1 MEKTNELLV
10 VFDPIAADI
19 ARFAEENRLCVF
31 DYEDPKGNALA
42 RSHCYKLRLV
52 KGRIESARKAAKD
65 SALKVCQAIDGKARE
80 LTGAIDQMIEVHDA
94 PLREIEQ
101 RAAKAEEARL
111 AEEAARLERIE
122 AERVAD
128 LERREAEQRAAEAKL
143 RAEREAFERV
153 QREAKI
159 KADAEAAAQAR
170 IIREREEAARQQ
182 EEAIAFERRKAQVA
196 QERAQ
201 REAAAAVK
209 AAEDKARREREEAE
223 RVAAEARL
231 AEVRKRE
238 QEAKDK
244 AKAEA
249 EEAASVANKKHRAI
263 VEEEASDD
271 FKAAG
276 VVLSTQEA
284 KKITVAIAD
293 GKIRHVIINY

>member
-31 DYEDPKGNALA
+31 NYEDPKGNQLA

-209 AAEDKARREREEAE
+209 AAEDKARREREMMERAEIAKKHQEAYDKKMAE
-223 RVAAEARL
+223 QAEAAR
-231 AEVRKRE
+231 
-238 QEAKDK
+238 
-244 AKAEA
+244 
-249 EEAASVANKKHRAI
+249 VANKKHRANVEAEVLADIASYSHSDKDI
-263 VEEEASDD
+263 VA
-271 FKAAG
+271 
-276 VVLSTQEA
+276 
-284 KKITVAIAD
+284 AIAA
-293 GKIRHVIINY
+293 GKIRHVSINY

>member
-1 MEKTNELLV
+1 MENQENILA
-10 VFDPIAADI
+10 VFDPIRAEI
-19 ARFAEENRLCVF
+19 ATFAQENALTQF
-31 DYEDPKGNALA
+31 QYETPKGNELA
-42 RSHCYKLRLV
+42 RSWCYKLRLV
-52 KGRIESARKAAKD
+52 KGTIAAAHKTAKAKALDVCQKLD
-65 SALKVCQAIDGKARE
+65 ALKRDYTAEVDA
-80 LTGAIDQMIEVHDA
+80 MIEVHDA

-101 RAAKAEEARL
+101 RAARAEEARL
-111 AEEAARLERIE
+111 AEEAARIARIG

-153 QREAKI
+153 QREDKI
-159 KADAEAAAQAR
+159 KSDAEAAAQAR

-209 AAEDKARREREEAE
+209 AAEDKALREREEAE

-249 EEAASVANKKHRAI
+249 EEAARVANKKHRAI

-284 KKITVAIAD
+284 KKITAAIAA
-293 GKIRHVIINY
+293 GKIRHVSINY